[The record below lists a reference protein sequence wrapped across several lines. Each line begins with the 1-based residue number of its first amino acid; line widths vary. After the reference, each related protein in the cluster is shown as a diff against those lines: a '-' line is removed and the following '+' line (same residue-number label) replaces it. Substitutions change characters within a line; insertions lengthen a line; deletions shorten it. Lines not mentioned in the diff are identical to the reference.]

1 MSEEAAREAV
11 LHQSS
16 FKIIHERTLIKV
28 DFMVRKHEDYRLYE
42 FTRRVR
48 LTVAGID
55 IWVVSREDLILS
67 KLHWAKESLSERQLA
82 DVENLIAT
90 GCDTGMVSQIEPDRY
105 ADTGFAVKDTPPEI
119 NRRLFDA
126 MMRKTPAERLLMSL
140 DMMATA
146 RELVMQSIQR
156 ESGAVS
162 EAEAKR
168 LAFVRLHGIPCPW

>member
-1 MSEEAAREAV
+1 
-11 LHQSS
+11 
-16 FKIIHERTLIKV
+16 
-28 DFMVRKHEDYRLYE
+28 
-42 FTRRVR
+42 
-48 LTVAGID
+48 
-55 IWVVSREDLILS
+55 
-67 KLHWAKESLSERQLA
+67 
-82 DVENLIAT
+82 
-90 GCDTGMVSQIEPDRY
+90 MVSKIEPDRY

-162 EAEAKR
+162 EAEVKR